1 MNRNWR
7 TLLTEPSTWRG
18 LVWLLTAAGLAV
30 SPDQQAAIAGA
41 GMAIAG
47 AIGAFFTDT
56 RSGSSSR
63 IPTPSTPWPSMT
75 PPAPS

>member
-7 TLLTEPSTWRG
+7 SLLTEPSTWRG

-30 SPDQQAAIAGA
+30 SPDQQAAIAAA

-47 AIGAFFTDT
+47 AIGAFVTDT
-56 RSGSSSR
+56 R
-63 IPTPSTPWPSMT
+63 P
-75 PPAPS
+75 

>member
-7 TLLTEPSTWRG
+7 SLLTEPSTWRG

-30 SPDQQAAIAGA
+30 SPDQQAAIAAA

-47 AIGAFFTDT
+47 AIGALFPDT
-56 RSGSSSR
+56 R
-63 IPTPSTPWPSMT
+63 P
-75 PPAPS
+75 

>member
-30 SPDQQAAIAGA
+30 SPDQQAAIAAA

-47 AIGAFFTDT
+47 AIGAFVTDT
-56 RSGSSSR
+56 R
-63 IPTPSTPWPSMT
+63 P
-75 PPAPS
+75 

>member
-7 TLLTEPSTWRG
+7 SLLTEPSTWRG

-30 SPDQQAAIAGA
+30 SPDQQAAIAAA

-47 AIGAFFTDT
+47 AIGAFFPDT
-56 RSGSSSR
+56 R
-63 IPTPSTPWPSMT
+63 P
-75 PPAPS
+75 